1 VWAMSVGLPV
11 LVYDGDCA
19 FCTSSVRLL
28 ERAVSRRPNIVAWQH
43 VDLDELGLTREAC
56 EAAVQWIGHDGE
68 RCSGERAIAQVFRN
82 AGGLWKIVGV
92 VLSLPGIR
100 WLAGVV
106 YRWTARNRHRLPGG
120 TPACG
125 LNPQQRP
132 GGQEPTAH

>member
-1 VWAMSVGLPV
+1 MSNGSPV

-28 ERAVSRRPNIVAWQH
+28 ERVVRRRPRIVAWQH
-43 VDLDELGLTREAC
+43 VDLDELGLTRAAC
-56 EAAVQWIGHDGE
+56 EEAVQWIGADGT
-68 RCSGERAIAQVFRN
+68 RCSADRAIAQVFKN
-82 AGGLWKIVGV
+82 AGGLWWLVGAFM
-92 VLSLPGIR
+92 SLPGVR
-100 WLAGVV
+100 WVAGVV

-132 GGQEPTAH
+132 GGESTDAR